1 MSYIKQDEGGGGDTY
16 TLRAAQSGADVDIQ
30 LDAATGSDS
39 DVKLKAGTN
48 ITLTEASDT
57 ITIDAASGGSPGGS
71 NTQVQFNDGGSF
83 GGDSGLT
90 FNKTTNNLGVGTT
103 PSASEKI
110 FALGDIRG
118 SNLKGSQYRS
128 LNSGTSA
135 DPIYTRDGDDDTGI
149 FFAGSNELSMSTN
162 GVERFRVGS
171 AGQLGIAGA
180 TYGTSGQV
188 LTSTGPSSPPIWNAA
203 VGGKPFQ
210 AFSNVQPDVAYGAVY
225 DTINLLQAP
234 YGLYSNEIANPSS
247 QGQSTPVWTPF
258 VLPKNL
264 TITHLVIRVGAT
276 VANAG
281 TTFTVGVYD
290 VDVNGMPSTQLFKSV
305 FPIGPGSPTGDIQV
319 AITNTGGTGALNGG
333 EVYWV
338 GGNYDQTPGSN
349 LQTARMADSAG
360 STGGLL
366 ATNQPFSTVGM
377 NNTGLRDNSATA
389 YSGMPA
395 TVTVSSASTWQ
406 VFNVDLLAVGAVFA

>member
-1 MSYIKQDEGGGGDTY
+1 MSYVKQDEGGGGDTY
-16 TLRAAQSGADVDIQ
+16 NLLANQDGSDVDLN
-30 LDAATGSDS
+30 LDAATGADS
-39 DVKLKAGTN
+39 QVKFKAGTN
-48 ITLTEASDT
+48 ITLTEAGTNS
-57 ITIDAASGGSPGGS
+57 ISIDAAGGSPGGS
-71 NTQVQFNDGGSF
+71 NTEVQFNDGGSF

-90 FNKTTNNLGVGTT
+90 FNKTTNNLGVGTA
-103 PSASEKI
+103 PSATEKI

-128 LNSGTSA
+128 LNSGTAS

-149 FFAGSNELSMSTN
+149 FFAGSNELSMSTD
-162 GVERFRVGS
+162 GVERFRIGS

-264 TITHLVIRVGAT
+264 TITHLVIRVAST
-276 VANAG
+276 VTNAG

-290 VDVNGMPSTQLFKSV
+290 ADVNGMPSTQLFKSV

-319 AITNTGGTGALNGG
+319 AITNTGGTGALTGG